1 MDDKNFV
8 VVYKK
13 KQASSALSKNKNKCK
28 LLLILFC
35 VLTKH
40 LWVLKKTVK
49 RVRAFPMELE
59 FELANGFEE
68 RGKTGVP
75 EEKPLGATGENQ

>member
-1 MDDKNFV
+1 M
-8 VVYKK
+8 
-13 KQASSALSKNKNKCK
+13 
-28 LLLILFC
+28 LLILFC

-75 EEKPLGATGENQ
+75 EENLSEQLERTNNKLNPHYGVDAKTGFKPQLH